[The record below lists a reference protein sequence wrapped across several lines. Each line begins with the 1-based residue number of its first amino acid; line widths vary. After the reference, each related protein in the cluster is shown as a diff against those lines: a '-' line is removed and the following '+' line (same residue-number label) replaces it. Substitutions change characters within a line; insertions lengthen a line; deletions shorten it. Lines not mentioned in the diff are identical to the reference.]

1 MNISYSFGM
10 VDLLHYGH
18 IVAMKQASE
27 GADLKIYG
35 LVSDASSDA
44 WFGTHVSNEEE
55 RRTVIEGIKYIDEV
69 WLQKTF
75 DPIDNLRT
83 LHAQYPEA
91 VISLFTGNEWG
102 VISAKKYVESIGGKV
117 VKLNYYDK
125 LSPQAILEKLNESV
139 SSTKRQN
146 NMISTKANTL
156 LALSPVIS
164 KARIEKAYVVTAA
177 EYFENKDLI
186 VGEIKN
192 SYETGSIV
200 IRSSSKKEDAY
211 EESNAGHFVS
221 ILDVDATDADAIMSA
236 IDSVYASYG
245 NAYDDDEQVL
255 VQRQTSDVQIS
266 GVVFTRDIQR
276 NRPYYVISYDES
288 GDTESVTSG
297 KTCKQTWIANNVDRE
312 RIPDKWKKLMEA
324 VWELEELLSG
334 ILLDIEFAIT
344 KSDVVI
350 FQVRP
355 LAAAI
360 RYGRNNGHELVN
372 DSRTS
377 AKRNYKKLS
386 KNGLC
391 CFSDMAFWNPAEIIG
406 DNPYNMDYSLYREI
420 ITKSAWDKGL
430 VPMGYRPV
438 NRELM
443 YRFGNKPYISVEL
456 SLEALIPAGI
466 SEELSQK
473 LMGYYM
479 NKLKKNPSAHDKIE
493 FEISHNCFDFTL
505 HERLGELFG
514 KGFTGSEVVSLEDSL
529 KTLTVKVID
538 SYREVLDE
546 DLRELNRLE
555 GVRLDVQNMTNNC
568 KDIGQLVKSI
578 KVLTDAIVNYGTVQ
592 FARQARC
599 AFISKSLLRSL
610 ADKSY
615 ISIEDYNSF
624 LSSIETVAV
633 DYDRDF
639 KAVYAGKV
647 SRQEFFLKYGHL
659 RSGTY
664 NIRNL
669 RYDQRDDLFSDTDE
683 VSCNNLKYD
692 NGDNEAESNKLE
704 NKVLDELVSK
714 ALSEACKE
722 ARFDIDIGKTISF
735 IRESTRQ
742 REYFKFV
749 FTKGLSFVLE
759 LIKKIGNLA
768 GIEPSDLSFLELA
781 EVYATEFY
789 SNPCMV
795 RDFWNMIISKRKD
808 YHEINSQLILPE
820 IIFSVDDFECVEHV
834 VSRPNYITEN
844 CVTGEAVILDKD
856 DTTDL
861 DGKIVVIE
869 KADPGYDWI
878 FSKGLIGL
886 ITKYGG
892 AASHMAIR
900 CAEFSVPAA
909 IGVGNVLYEY
919 ALGSNTIAIDCKNGK
934 ITKMG

>member
-44 WFGTHVSNEEE
+44 WFGTHVSNEDE
-55 RRTVIEGIKYIDEV
+55 RRAVVEGIKYIDEV
-69 WLQKTF
+69 WPQTTF

-117 VKLNYYDK
+117 VKLDYYDK

-139 SSTKRQN
+139 ATSKRPN

-156 LALSPVIS
+156 LALSPVIT

-177 EYFENKDLI
+177 EYFGSKDSI
-186 VGEIKN
+186 TKEIKD
-192 SYETGSIV
+192 SFETGSIV
-200 IRSSSKKEDAY
+200 VRSSSKREDAY

-221 ILDVDATDADAIMSA
+221 ILDVDVTDTDAIKRA
-236 IDSVYASYG
+236 IDSVYSSYG
-245 NAYDDDEQVL
+245 NDYDDDEQVL
-255 VQRQTSDVQIS
+255 VQRQTCDVLIS

-297 KTCKQTWIANNVDRE
+297 KTCKQTWIANNADRDS
-312 RIPDKWKKLMEA
+312 IPEKWKKLMEA
-324 VWELEELLSG
+324 VWELEDLLSG

-344 KSDVVI
+344 DSSVVI

-360 RYGRNNGHELVN
+360 RYGRNNDHELVN
-372 DSRTS
+372 NSRAS
-377 AKRNYKKLS
+377 AKRNYKKFA
-386 KNGLC
+386 KNGLR

-438 NRELM
+438 NKELM

-456 SLEALIPAGI
+456 SLEALMPAGI

-473 LMGYYM
+473 LMDYYM
-479 NKLKKNPSAHDKIE
+479 DKLKKNPSAHDKIE
-493 FEISHNCFDFTL
+493 FEISHNCFDFSL

-529 KTLTVKVID
+529 KTLTLKVID
-538 SYREVLDE
+538 SYRDVLDE

-592 FARQARC
+592 FSRQARC
-599 AFISKSLLRSL
+599 AFIAKSILRSL
-610 ADKSY
+610 SDKDY
-615 ISIEDYNSF
+615 ISAEDYNNF

-639 KAVYAGKV
+639 KAVNAGKE
-647 SRQEFFLKYGHL
+647 SQQEFFLKYGHL

-669 RYDQRDDLFSDTDE
+669 RYDQRDDLFAGTEGAACD
-683 VSCNNLKYD
+683 NLKNS
-692 NGDNEAESNKLE
+692 NGITEVESGKPDIRA
-704 NKVLDELVSK
+704 LDELVAK
-714 ALSEACKE
+714 ALTEACKG
-722 ARFDIDIGKTISF
+722 ADFDIDVDKTISF
-735 IRESTRQ
+735 IRESTKQ

-749 FTKGLSFVLE
+749 FTKSLSFVLE
-759 LIKKIGNLA
+759 LIKKIGGIA
-768 GIEPSDLSFLELA
+768 GIEPSDLSYLELA

-820 IIFSVDDFECVEHV
+820 IIFSVDDFECVEYV
-834 VSRPNYITEN
+834 ASRPNYITEN
-844 CVTGEAVILDKD
+844 CVTGNVVVLDKD

-919 ALGSNTIAIDCKNGK
+919 ALGCNAIAIDCKNGK
-934 ITKMG
+934 ITKAD

>member
-18 IVAMKQASE
+18 IIAMKQASE

-55 RRTVIEGIKYIDEV
+55 RRVVVESIKYIDEV
-69 WLQKTF
+69 WPQTTF

-83 LHAQYPEA
+83 IHAKYPDA

-125 LSPQAILEKLNESV
+125 LSPEAIWEKLNESV
-139 SSTKRQN
+139 ATSKRPN

-156 LALSPVIS
+156 LALSSVIT
-164 KARIEKAYVVTAA
+164 KASIEEAYVVIAA
-177 EYFENKDLI
+177 DFFADKDSIANK
-186 VGEIKN
+186 IKN
-192 SYETGSIV
+192 IYGTGKIV
-200 IRSSSKKEDAY
+200 IRSSSKREDAY

-221 ILDVDATDADAIMSA
+221 ILDIDANDAYAIESA

-245 NAYDDDEQVL
+245 NIYDDDEQVL
-255 VQRQTSDVQIS
+255 VQRQASDVQIS

-288 GDTESVTSG
+288 GDTASVTSG
-297 KTCKQTWIANNVDRE
+297 QTCKQTWIANNADRDI
-312 RIPDKWKKLMEA
+312 IPNKWKKLMDA
-324 VWELEELLSG
+324 VWELEDLLSG

-344 KSDVVI
+344 KTSIVI

-360 RYGRNNGHELVN
+360 RYGRNNNYELVY
-372 DSRTS
+372 DSRTF
-377 AKRNYKKLS
+377 AKKNYKKFS
-386 KNGLC
+386 KSGLC

-406 DNPYNMDYSLYREI
+406 DNPFNMDYSLYREI
-420 ITKSAWDKGL
+420 ITKSAWNKGL
-430 VPMGYRPV
+430 VQMGYRPV
-438 NRELM
+438 NKELM

-466 SEELSQK
+466 SEELSKK
-473 LMGYYM
+473 LMDYYM
-479 NKLKKNPSAHDKIE
+479 DKLKKNPSAHDKIE

-529 KTLTVKVID
+529 KTLTLKVID
-538 SYREVLDE
+538 SYRNVLDE
-546 DLRELNRLE
+546 DLRELNKLE

-592 FARQARC
+592 FSRQARC
-599 AFISKSLLRSL
+599 AFIAKSLLRSL
-610 ADKSY
+610 SDKNY
-615 ISIEDYNSF
+615 ISIVDYNDF

-639 KAVYAGKV
+639 KDVNSGKK

-664 NIRNL
+664 NIRNF
-669 RYDQRDDLFSDTDE
+669 RYDQRNDLFAGTEGMACD
-683 VSCNNLKYD
+683 NLKNSND
-692 NGDNEAESNKLE
+692 ITEIESNKPDIRD
-704 NKVLDELVSK
+704 LDELVAK
-714 ALSEACKE
+714 ALVEACK
-722 ARFDIDIGKTISF
+722 ASDFDIDIDKTISF

-749 FTKGLSFVLE
+749 FTKSLSFVLE
-759 LIKKIGNLA
+759 LIKKIGSLA
-768 GIEPSDLSFLELA
+768 GIEHADLSFLELA

-844 CVTGEAVILDKD
+844 SVTGDVVTLDND

-919 ALGSNTIAIDCKNGK
+919 ALGCNTITIDCKNGK
-934 ITKMG
+934 IIKAD